1 MKLAYLM
8 LKEEPMSHRLKAV
21 AMSKRDI
28 MLSKLHNLL
37 SGFSRG
43 SKAKLNQFMFK
54 NIRSINVND
63 NGTSGY

>member
-1 MKLAYLM
+1 
-8 LKEEPMSHRLKAV
+8 
-21 AMSKRDI
+21 

-43 SKAKLNQFMFK
+43 SKKAKLNQFMFK

-63 NGTSGY
+63 NGTSGYLIKNGKNSGKVLKHPEIMVLIWFH